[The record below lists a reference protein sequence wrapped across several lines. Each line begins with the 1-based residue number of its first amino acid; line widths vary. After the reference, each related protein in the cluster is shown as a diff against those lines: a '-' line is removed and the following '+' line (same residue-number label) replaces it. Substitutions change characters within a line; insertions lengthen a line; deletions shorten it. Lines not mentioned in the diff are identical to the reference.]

1 MLELKIQCDD
11 TASRFCWTMATC
23 GWSGPKCPMNI
34 LKARSS
40 KSFDNL
46 PRIHG
51 HWQGCWKL
59 LRHWP
64 SFWMVSAEV
73 LLFYLQSS
81 LQQVLFC
88 GMVPAADHPE
98 VAQTLNN
105 LGNALPRLLRVC
117 ATSGWSVPK
126 RWPWI
131 FKTRSSNSFWVW
143 WSPKA
148 PWAWARF
155 LRATAASWC
164 WGPSLC
170 CSRPKSLAFAAW
182 PARMYALIKCLAL
195 LASSAGRPKR
205 CAWPNCLPPRHI
217 SWASTLDLVD
227 GLHHGDLVILPHVV
241 GKFGQICCRALSR
254 SECIIAQLNV
264 LHQVHPRADLWA
276 ILAIHKDMNQF
287 WLPHISRTPI
297 CRALTSGRQYTKRTK
312 HKQPIWTVGICR
324 DQLDIA
330 LPTELRAWNRP
341 PSIVG
346 SGCHGY
352 HGILILQLTEAY
364 FKLGAHMVRLLCP
377 LQVFQEPLGVPPVDV
392 LWRHRHANPPWW
404 NCCFLNHHNPKLS
417 HDATV
422 T

>member
-1 MLELKIQCDD
+1 MTNCK
-11 TASRFCWTMATC
+11 R
-23 GWSGPKCPMNI
+23 I
-34 LKARSS
+34 LKLKCWSLRFPKETKCKLPETAPWISTVRWHSI
-40 KSFDNL
+40 KILLDN
-46 PRIHG
+46 G
-51 HWQGCWKL
+51 DM
-59 LRHWP
+59 
-64 SFWMVSAEV
+64 WMVRTKVPYE
-73 LLFYLQSS
+73 YPQSS
-81 LQQVLFC
+81 PQQVFLSAIISQGSMGTGEVVESYCDFWSFFQQVLFC
-88 GMVPAADHPE
+88 GMVPTADHPE

-131 FKTRSSNSFWVW
+131 FKTRSSNSFCVRG
-143 WSPKA
+143 SPKA
-148 PWAWARF
+148 PWALARF

-170 CSRPKSLAFAAW
+170 CSRPKSLAFAAF
-182 PARMYALIKCLAL
+182 PVRMYALIKW
-195 LASSAGRPKR
+195 R
-205 CAWPNCLPPRHI
+205 

-227 GLHHGDLVILPHVV
+227 GLHHGHLVILPHVV

-264 LHQVHPRADLWA
+264 LHQVHPRDDLWA

-330 LPTELRAWNRP
+330 LPTELRA
-341 PSIVG
+341 
-346 SGCHGY
+346 Y

-377 LQVFQEPLGVPPVDV
+377 LQVFQEPLGVFPPVDV

-404 NCCFLNHHNPKLS
+404 NCCFLNHRNPKLS